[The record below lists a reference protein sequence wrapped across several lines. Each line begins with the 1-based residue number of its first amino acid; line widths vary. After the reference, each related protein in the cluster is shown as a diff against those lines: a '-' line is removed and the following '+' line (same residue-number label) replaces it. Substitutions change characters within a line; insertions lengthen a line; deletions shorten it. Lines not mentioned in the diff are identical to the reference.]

1 MESPPPKRN
10 VGHGGEDG
18 ISALPDHLLL
28 DILERLD
35 LREVVC
41 AGALSTRWRHLP
53 GHLSRVHLDAGHF
66 RGATPL
72 EVMDAFTGAAR
83 ALLTRVPPAEG
94 VCESG
99 ALKVLVLSF
108 YMSFPHLSSIGRL
121 VEGIVSLGNTEWLEF
136 CISLPPTEPLGSAIE
151 IGQEFMAFSRAY
163 PVAFS
168 WLTTL
173 TLEYHAFGHSGITDL
188 IRTCGRL
195 RHLKLRV
202 CRLLDLHSTLKI
214 DVPCS
219 QLQEL
224 EFIGFGCTRIELVS
238 VPKLRQVECYR
249 WLFKNTPVR
258 FGYVPELRG
267 LVLSSK
273 AKAWQEP
280 FALSECLS
288 TSTVARNLSKLTLCF
303 GYQMIWI
310 QPESPKQLVAMFR
323 NLTSVR
329 LFRIFRECDLSWTLF
344 ILEAAPAL
352 HDMTV
357 SLSRHSC
364 VKTPEKSAEKTN
376 VVWEPSKDLK
386 HLNLKVLQIYGCED
400 EDKVRNYIRL
410 VMERAVGLFIIQLY
424 GESPCMYCDAT
435 NLERSDAEKT
445 SRRWIKEQLTYGSS
459 SSVEI
464 IIC

>member
-1 MESPPPKRN
+1 
-10 VGHGGEDG
+10 
-18 ISALPDHLLL
+18 
-28 DILERLD
+28 
-35 LREVVC
+35 
-41 AGALSTRWRHLP
+41 
-53 GHLSRVHLDAGHF
+53 
-66 RGATPL
+66 
-72 EVMDAFTGAAR
+72 
-83 ALLTRVPPAEG
+83 
-94 VCESG
+94 
-99 ALKVLVLSF
+99 
-108 YMSFPHLSSIGRL
+108 MSFPHLSSIGRL

-136 CISLPPTEPLGSAIE
+136 CISLPPTEPLGRAIE

-173 TLEYHAFGHSGITDL
+173 TLEYHDFGHSGITDL

-214 DVPCS
+214 DVSCS

-224 EFIGFGCTRIELVS
+224 EFIGFGCTRIKLVS

-303 GYQMIWI
+303 GYQM
-310 QPESPKQLVAMFR
+310 V
-323 NLTSVR
+323 NL
-329 LFRIFRECDLSWTLF
+329 IF
-344 ILEAAPAL
+344 A
-352 HDMTV
+352 H
-357 SLSRHSC
+357 
-364 VKTPEKSAEKTN
+364 
-376 VVWEPSKDLK
+376 
-386 HLNLKVLQIYGCED
+386 HLNI
-400 EDKVRNYIRL
+400 
-410 VMERAVGLFIIQLY
+410 
-424 GESPCMYCDAT
+424 
-435 NLERSDAEKT
+435 NLLHLHTMCSSLPVSVVHVCSCCRFGFSQNLRSSLLLCSET
-445 SRRWIKEQLTYGSS
+445 
-459 SSVEI
+459 
-464 IIC
+464 

>member
-1 MESPPPKRN
+1 
-10 VGHGGEDG
+10 
-18 ISALPDHLLL
+18 
-28 DILERLD
+28 
-35 LREVVC
+35 
-41 AGALSTRWRHLP
+41 
-53 GHLSRVHLDAGHF
+53 
-66 RGATPL
+66 
-72 EVMDAFTGAAR
+72 
-83 ALLTRVPPAEG
+83 
-94 VCESG
+94 
-99 ALKVLVLSF
+99 
-108 YMSFPHLSSIGRL
+108 MSFPHLSSIGRL

-136 CISLPPTEPLGSAIE
+136 CISLPPTEPLGRAIE

-173 TLEYHAFGHSGITDL
+173 TLEYHDFGHSGITDL

-214 DVPCS
+214 DVSCS

-224 EFIGFGCTRIELVS
+224 EFIGFGCTRIKLVS

-310 QPESPKQLVAMFR
+310 QPESPKQLVVMFR

-329 LFRIFRECDLSWTLF
+329 LFRIISECDLSWTLF

-352 HDMTV
+352 QDMT
-357 SLSRHSC
+357 LSRHSC